1 MHDSGVHHPST
12 STIGAS
18 AGAVIPV
25 VENVS
30 HTGAGFFL
38 IDKHGWL
45 AGAGSKDIWQCFGGK
60 REGTESPWQTASR
73 ELLEETGIPSEHL
86 VSLAPPFVASSC
98 AKTVMST

>member
-1 MHDSGVHHPST
+1 MHDSGVHHPLT

-18 AGAVIPV
+18 AGAVSPV

-45 AGAGSKDIWQCFGGK
+45 AGAGKQQHLAIFW
-60 REGTESPWQTASR
+60 WQTR
-73 ELLEETGIPSEHL
+73 GN
-86 VSLAPPFVASSC
+86 
-98 AKTVMST
+98 